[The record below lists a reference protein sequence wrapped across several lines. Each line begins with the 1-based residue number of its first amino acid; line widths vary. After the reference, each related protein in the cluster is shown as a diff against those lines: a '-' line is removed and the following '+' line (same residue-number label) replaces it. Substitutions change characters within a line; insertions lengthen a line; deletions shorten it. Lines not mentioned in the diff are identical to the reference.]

1 MPADFSK
8 FGPFLLS
15 AFVVFILY
23 RRLRRNFGRQVL
35 QPTRMKIR
43 IVLFAVI
50 GCALLPTAFRSA
62 AFLGA
67 EIAGL
72 AVGAALA
79 LWGAERT
86 RFLMYDGRLH
96 YVPHTY
102 TGVAVSLLFFS
113 RLVYRF
119 IQIYGGAHA
128 VTAAGSPGGGGAM
141 DPGYGFSGASM
152 VKSPLTVGI
161 LFVLIG
167 YYVGYYGLVL
177 RKSRQIRPEDIET
190 APAAA

>member
-1 MPADFSK
+1 MPTDFSQ
-8 FGPFLLS
+8 FGPFLLA
-15 AFVVFILY
+15 AFVMFILY

-35 QPTRMKIR
+35 QPARMKIR

-50 GCALLPTAFRSA
+50 GCALLPTALRSA

-67 EIAGL
+67 EIAGI

-79 LWGAERT
+79 VWGAERT

-102 TGVAVSLLFFS
+102 TGIAVTVLFFG
-113 RLVYRF
+113 RIVYRF
-119 IQIYGGAHA
+119 IQIYGGAHGL
-128 VTAAGSPGGGGAM
+128 TASGGPGAGGAM

-152 VKSPLTVGI
+152 VRSPLTVG
-161 LFVLIG
+161 LLYVVIG
-167 YYVGYYGLVL
+167 YYVCYYVLVL
-177 RKSRQIRPEDIET
+177 RKSTQIKPEDIES

>member
-1 MPADFSK
+1 MPMDFSR
-8 FGPFLLS
+8 FGPFLMA

-35 QPTRMKIR
+35 QPTRMRIR
-43 IVLFAVI
+43 MVLFAVI
-50 GCALLPTAFRSA
+50 GCALLPTALRSA

-79 LWGAERT
+79 VWGAERT
-86 RFLMYDGRLH
+86 RFLMHEGRLH

-102 TGVAVSLLFFS
+102 TGVAVSLLFFG

-119 IQIYGGAHA
+119 IQVYAGVHAVPTAGGAA
-128 VTAAGSPGGGGAM
+128 YQ
-141 DPGYGFSGASM
+141 GYGLGGASM
-152 VKSPLTVGI
+152 VKSPLTLG
-161 LFVLIG
+161 LLYVLIG
-167 YYVGYYGLVL
+167 YYVCYYGLVL
-177 RKSRQIRPEDIET
+177 RKSKQLKPQDMET
-190 APAAA
+190 APAVA

>member
-1 MPADFSK
+1 MPTDFSQ
-8 FGPFLLS
+8 FGPFLMA

-43 IVLFAVI
+43 MVLFAAI
-50 GCALLPTAFRSA
+50 GCALLPTALRSA

-79 LWGAERT
+79 VWGAERT
-86 RFLMYDGRLH
+86 RFLTYDGRLH

-102 TGVAVSLLFFS
+102 TGVAVSLLFFG
-113 RLVYRF
+113 RVVYRF
-119 IQIYGGAHA
+119 IQVYAGVHTVPTTGA
-128 VTAAGSPGGGGAM
+128 V

-152 VKSPLTVGI
+152 VKSPLTVG
-161 LFVLIG
+161 LLYVLIG
-167 YYVGYYGLVL
+167 YYVCYYGLVL
-177 RKSRQIRPEDIET
+177 RKSKQIKPEDMET